1 MESILKLL
9 LIVSIAII
17 VVTIPS
23 FAQQSVPRLE
33 LLPMPSKP
41 DTSLNVIHADRLT
54 MHYTSGGQLLIYEGN
69 AEVTIV
75 EYHIKA
81 DRIEYDTDMVRVV
94 ATGNVVVRTDGDVI
108 RSDRFEWTRSKP
120 ASADSVPE

>member
-1 MESILKLL
+1 MRLL
-9 LIVSIAII
+9 FFVSVAMFLF
-17 VVTIPS
+17 VVQLS
-23 FAQQSVPRLE
+23 AQQPVIE
-33 LLPMPSKP
+33 LRVMPGKP

-54 MHYTSGGQLLIYEGN
+54 MHYTEKGQLLIYEGN
-69 AEVTIV
+69 VEVTIV

-94 ATGNVVVRTDGDVI
+94 ATGNVVVKMDGEVI

-120 ASADSVPE
+120 ASPDSVPE